1 MAEMTEAE
9 LLKRKL
15 AREQRARHE
24 AEVLLEEKSAALY
37 EAKQS
42 LEASNAGKEQYLQ
55 ILADF
60 ALAITEIETVD
71 ELAWYVARKVVG
83 RLGFSD
89 CVVYLYDPESHSIIQ
104 AAAIA
109 DKNPTGE
116 EIVNKLSIPVG
127 QGITGTVAATM
138 KPEIISDVSK
148 DDRYITD
155 VAPGGSEVCVPMV
168 HNGELLGVI
177 DCEDQ
182 KIGAFHAKHLETL
195 ETIAFYT
202 SAKIAE
208 RYAQREAAA
217 RTVELEAKVDELTQL
232 SHELEIAKEKA
243 EETSALKS
251 RFVATI
257 SHEIRTPLAGI
268 LGSLDLLQ
276 DEVLPEA
283 ADALVGM
290 ARDSGLTLQT
300 LLNDVIDFARS
311 EAGTL
316 QVEPAAFS
324 IEELVTSLQ
333 SFWFPHMQAKGASLE
348 FDIHSATEPAYWGD
362 PARIRQV
369 LNNFLSNALK
379 YAPGRVVL
387 GVEPNSAKNAV
398 RFSVRDFG
406 KGLSE
411 EDQAQLF
418 TEFTRVGSHK
428 RQIGD
433 GAGLG
438 LAICRQMAEL
448 MDGTT
453 GVESAPGDGAKFW
466 LQLPLKEAALPERT
480 RTKTAS
486 ELTPF
491 DKLVGR
497 KPRVLVAEDVPTNQ
511 TLIRMT
517 LESFGCR
524 VSIAN
529 NGVEAVDAA
538 RKHRFDIVF
547 MDIAMPEMDG
557 TEATARICE
566 ELGPELAPPIYALT
580 AHGMDSD
587 RKEFEAA
594 GMIGIVTK
602 PFDRHDLYQA
612 IETSLS
618 EQGSMAS
625 DHSAEQ
631 PFQETTVHPEFDE
644 AMVVGLLGA
653 LDEESQLMLLNQCT
667 IDLSEGLKSLQSAF
681 ENKDHHQ
688 MGETAHRL
696 KSVGGT
702 FGLVKLQHLTSDATD
717 AARTGNEAVCET
729 LTAEILGLLPD
740 GIAKLKVVKSKIEN
754 GEAIQ

>member
-1 MAEMTEAE
+1 MPEASKIE
-9 LLKRKL
+9 ILERKL
-15 AREQRARHE
+15 AREQQARHE
-24 AEVLLEEKSAALY
+24 AEVLLEKKSAALY
-37 EAKQS
+37 QAKKE
-42 LEASNAGKEQYLQ
+42 LEASNAGQEQYLQ

-60 ALAITEIETVD
+60 ALALTQIDTV
-71 ELAWYVARKVVG
+71 EQLAWYVARKVVA
-83 RLGFSD
+83 RLGFAD
-89 CVVYLYDPESHSIIQ
+89 CVIYLYDPATNSIKQ
-104 AAAIA
+104 SAAIA
-109 DKNPTGE
+109 EKNPGGD
-116 EIVNKLSIPVG
+116 EILNPLSIPLG
-127 QGITGTVAATM
+127 EGITGTVAATL
-138 KPEIISDVSK
+138 KPELIADVSK
-148 DDRYITD
+148 DDRYISD
-155 VAPGGSEVCVPMV
+155 VTPGGSEVCVPMV

-177 DCEDQ
+177 DCENSEV
-182 KIGAFHAKHLETL
+182 GVFNSTHLETL
-195 ETIAFYT
+195 ETVAFYT

-208 RYAQREAAA
+208 RYAQQEAAA
-217 RTVELEAKVDELTQL
+217 RTIDLETKVDELTRL
-232 SHELEIAKEKA
+232 SQELEVAKKKA

-276 DEVLPEA
+276 DETLPDSA
-283 ADALVGM
+283 GALVGM
-290 ARDSGLTLQT
+290 ARDSGHTLQT

-316 QVEPAAFS
+316 QVEPAAFAVK
-324 IEELVTSLQ
+324 ELMASLQ

-348 FDIHSATEPAYWGD
+348 IDLAPTTEKAYWGD

-379 YAPGRVVL
+379 YAPGRIVL
-387 GVEPNSAKNAV
+387 RIAPAGSEGAV
-398 RFSVRDFG
+398 RFSVTDFG

-411 EDQAQLF
+411 DDQAQLF
-418 TEFTRVGSHK
+418 TEFTRVGLHK

-448 MDGTT
+448 MDGET
-453 GVESAPGDGAKFW
+453 GVESIAGNGATFW
-466 LQLPLKEAALPERT
+466 LELPLAPAKVQEKQRSPG
-480 RTKTAS
+480 AS
-486 ELTPF
+486 KLEPF
-491 DKLVGR
+491 DKRFGR

-517 LESFGCR
+517 LEAFGCR

-529 NGVEAVDAA
+529 NGVEALDAA
-538 RKHRFDIVF
+538 RKHKFDIIF

-566 ELGPELAPPIYALT
+566 ELGEKSAPPIYALT

-612 IETSLS
+612 IEASLEHAKELS
-618 EQGSMAS
+618 NAS
-625 DHSAEQ
+625 DQAQ
-631 PFQETTVHPEFDE
+631 NMNLVKDHPDFDRE
-644 AMVVGLLGA
+644 LVTGLLQA

-667 IDLSEGLKSLQSAF
+667 LDLEDGLKTLQTAFSAGDYH
-681 ENKDHHQ
+681 E

-702 FGLVKLQHLTSDATD
+702 FGLVKIQHLTSDASD
-717 AARTGNEAVCET
+717 AARQGNTGQCEH
-729 LTAEILGLLPD
+729 LVDEILSLLPD
-740 GIAKLKVVKSKIEN
+740 GIAALNTIKSEIAN
-754 GEAIQ
+754 GGIV

>member
-1 MAEMTEAE
+1 MTELE
-9 LLKRKL
+9 RLERKL
-15 AREQRARHE
+15 AREQRARRE

-37 EAKQS
+37 QAKKH
-42 LEASNAGKEQYLQ
+42 LEDANAGKEQYLQ

-60 ALAITEIETVD
+60 ALAITQIDTV
-71 ELAWYVARKVVG
+71 EQLAWHVARKVVG

-89 CVVYLYDPESHSIIQ
+89 CVVYLYDPDSHSIRQ

-109 DKNPTGE
+109 DKNPSGQ
-116 EIVNKLSIPVG
+116 EIVNQLSIPVG
-127 QGITGTVAATM
+127 KGITGTVAATLQ
-138 KPEIISDVSK
+138 PQLIPDVSK
-148 DDRYITD
+148 DPRYIAD
-155 VAPGGSEVCVPMV
+155 VVPGGSEVCVPMV
-168 HNGELLGVI
+168 HNGKLLGVI
-177 DCEDQ
+177 DCEDAEVE
-182 KIGAFHAKHLETL
+182 AFNTNHLETL
-195 ETIAFYT
+195 ETVAFYT

-208 RYAQREAAA
+208 RYAQQEAEA
-217 RTVELEAKVDELTQL
+217 RTNDLEIKVQELTSLSRELEE
-232 SHELEIAKEKA
+232 AKEKA

-276 DEVLPEA
+276 DEMLPESA
-283 ADALVGM
+283 EALVGM
-290 ARDSGLTLQT
+290 ARDSGHILQT

-316 QVEPAAFS
+316 QIEPTAFS
-324 IEELVTSLQ
+324 VEELVASLQ
-333 SFWFPHMQAKGASLE
+333 SFWMPHMQAKGASLE
-348 FDIHSATEPAYWGD
+348 VDVNPSIQPAYWGD

-369 LNNFLSNALK
+369 LNNFVSNALK
-379 YAPGRVVL
+379 YAPGRIVL
-387 GVEPNSAKNAV
+387 SVDINKGDQGV
-398 RFSVRDFG
+398 RFSITDFG

-411 EDQAQLF
+411 SDQAQLF

-448 MDGTT
+448 MDGET
-453 GVESAPGDGAKFW
+453 GVESLPGQGATFW
-466 LQLPLKEAALPERT
+466 LQLPLKPAEVPAKSRA
-480 RTKTAS
+480 KTVG
-486 ELTPF
+486 ELEPF
-491 DKLVGR
+491 DSKIGR

-529 NGVEAVDAA
+529 NGVEAVDAV
-538 RKHRFDIVF
+538 RKHKFDIIF

-557 TEATARICE
+557 TEATARICS
-566 ELGPELAPPIYALT
+566 ELGPKFAPPIYALT

-587 RKEFEAA
+587 REEFEAA

-612 IETSLS
+612 IETSVDA
-618 EQGSMAS
+618 QQSMTGDRGKELPVNEMAKHPDF
-625 DHSAEQ
+625 DH
-631 PFQETTVHPEFDE
+631 
-644 AMVVGLLGA
+644 AMVVGLLGV
-653 LDEESQLMLLNQCT
+653 LDEESQLMLLDQCT
-667 IDLSEGLKSLQSAF
+667 IDLQEGLKTLQNAF
-681 ENKDHHQ
+681 DSCDHHQ

-717 AARTGNEAVCET
+717 AARSGNLSACEALIT
-729 LTAEILGLLPD
+729 EILKLLPD
-740 GIAKLKVVKSKIEN
+740 GIEKLQAVKSRIEN
-754 GEAIQ
+754 GEALQ

>member
-1 MAEMTEAE
+1 MTEVTEIE

-15 AREQRARHE
+15 NREQLARRE
-24 AEVLLEEKSAALY
+24 AESLLEEKSAALY
-37 EAKQS
+37 QAKKH
-42 LEASNAGKEQYLQ
+42 LEDANAGKAQYLQ
-55 ILADF
+55 VLADF
-60 ALAITEIETVD
+60 ALAITQIHSVD

-89 CVVYLYDPESHSIIQ
+89 CVVYLYDPDSRCINQ

-109 DKNPTGE
+109 EKNPSGE
-116 EIVNKLSIPVG
+116 DIVNQLSIPVG
-127 QGITGTVAATM
+127 EGITGTVAQTM
-138 KPEIISDVSK
+138 KPELIADVSK
-148 DDRYITD
+148 DERYIAD
-155 VAPGGSEVCVPMV
+155 VAPGGSEICVPMV
-168 HNGELLGVI
+168 HNGALLGVI

-182 KIGAFHAKHLETL
+182 KVGVFNENHLEAL

-217 RTVELEAKVDELTQL
+217 RTEDLETKVAELTRL
-232 SHELEIAKEKA
+232 SRELEIAKEKA

-276 DEVLPEA
+276 DELMPETA
-283 ADALVGM
+283 EALVSM
-290 ARDSGLTLQT
+290 ARDSGQTLQT

-316 QVEPAAFS
+316 QVEPTAFS
-324 IEELVTSLQ
+324 IKELLVSLQ
-333 SFWFPHMQAKGASLE
+333 SFWLPHMQAKGAALE
-348 FDIHSATEPAYWGD
+348 IDVHASTESAYWGD

-379 YAPGRVVL
+379 YAPGRIEL
-387 GVEPNSAKNAV
+387 RVEPNDGATAV
-398 RFSVRDFG
+398 RFSVTDFG
-406 KGLSE
+406 KGLSD

-438 LAICRQMAEL
+438 LAICRQMAAL
-448 MDGTT
+448 MDGET
-453 GVESAPGDGAKFW
+453 GVESAPGKGATFW
-466 LQLPLKEAALPERT
+466 LQLPLTPAEMPERN
-480 RTKTAS
+480 RATAVAD
-486 ELTPF
+486 LKPF
-491 DKLVGR
+491 DQRWGR

-529 NGVEAVDAA
+529 NGVEAVDAV
-538 RKHRFDIVF
+538 RKHRFDIIF

-557 TEATARICE
+557 TEATARICT
-566 ELGPELAPPIYALT
+566 ELGPEFSPPIFALT

-618 EQGSMAS
+618 EKADRVDDQTT
-625 DHSAEQ
+625 
-631 PFQETTVHPEFDE
+631 ETTVTASSNYPDFDN
-644 AMVVGLLGA
+644 ALVAGLLDV
-653 LDEESQLMLLNQCT
+653 LDEDSQLMLLNQCT
-667 IDLSEGLKSLQSAF
+667 IDLEDGLKSLRSAF
-681 ENKDHHQ
+681 ENKDHQQ

-717 AARTGNEAVCET
+717 AARQDKKVDCET
-729 LTAEILGLLPD
+729 LTAEILKLLPA
-740 GIAKLKVVKSKIEN
+740 GIKELKGVKERIES
-754 GEAIQ
+754 GEAI

>member
-1 MAEMTEAE
+1 MAETSKTEILE
-9 LLKRKL
+9 RKL
-15 AREQRARHE
+15 AREQQARHE

-37 EAKQS
+37 HAKKK
-42 LEASNAGKEQYLQ
+42 LEASNAGQEQYLQ

-60 ALAITEIETVD
+60 ALAITQINSVEQ
-71 ELAWYVARKVVG
+71 LAWYVARKVVA
-83 RLGFSD
+83 RLGFAD
-89 CVVYLYDPESHSIIQ
+89 CVIYLYDPTTNAIKQ
-104 AAAIA
+104 LAAIA
-109 DKNPTGE
+109 EKNLGGD
-116 EIVNKLSIPVG
+116 EILNPLSIPLG
-127 QGITGTVAATM
+127 EGITGTVAATL
-138 KPEIISDVSK
+138 KPELITDVSK
-148 DDRYITD
+148 DDRYISDIT
-155 VAPGGSEVCVPMV
+155 PGGSEVCVPMV

-177 DCEDQ
+177 DCEDPAV
-182 KIGAFHAKHLETL
+182 GAFNSGHLETL
-195 ETIAFYT
+195 ETVAFYT

-208 RYAQREAAA
+208 RYAHEEAAA
-217 RTVELEAKVDELTQL
+217 RTSDLEAKVAELTRL
-232 SHELEIAKEKA
+232 SQELEVAKKKA

-276 DEVLPEA
+276 DEILPESA
-283 ADALVGM
+283 GALVGM
-290 ARDSGLTLQT
+290 ARDSGQTLQT

-316 QVEPAAFS
+316 QVEPTAFAVN
-324 IEELVTSLQ
+324 ELIASLQ

-348 FDIHSATEPAYWGD
+348 IDLSDTTEKAYWGD

-379 YAPGRVVL
+379 YAPGRIVL
-387 GVEPNSAKNAV
+387 RIAPAGSEGAV
-398 RFSVRDFG
+398 RFSVTDFG

-411 EDQAQLF
+411 EDQSQLF

-448 MDGTT
+448 MDGEA
-453 GVESAPGDGAKFW
+453 GVDSIAGDGATFW
-466 LQLPLKEAALPERT
+466 LQLPLAPAKVPEKQRSAG
-480 RTKTAS
+480 AS
-486 ELTPF
+486 KLEPF
-491 DKLVGR
+491 DERFGR

-517 LESFGCR
+517 LEGFGCR

-529 NGVEAVDAA
+529 NGVEALDAA
-538 RKHRFDIVF
+538 RKHQFDIIF

-566 ELGPELAPPIYALT
+566 ELGEKLAPPIYALT

-612 IETSLS
+612 IE
-618 EQGSMAS
+618 AS
-625 DHSAEQ
+625 FECPKEMSHANDQAQNMNLANDH
-631 PFQETTVHPEFDE
+631 PNFDRE
-644 AMVVGLLGA
+644 LVTGLLQA

-667 IDLSEGLKSLQSAF
+667 LDLEDGLKTLKTAYSA
-681 ENKDHHQ
+681 KDYHE

-702 FGLVKLQHLTSDATD
+702 FGLVKIQHLTSDASD
-717 AARTGNEAVCET
+717 AARQGDTGQCEH
-729 LTAEILGLLPD
+729 LVDEILSLLPD
-740 GIAKLKVVKSKIEN
+740 GIAALNTVKSEIAN
-754 GEAIQ
+754 GGTV

>member
-1 MAEMTEAE
+1 MAEMANVEI
-9 LLKRKL
+9 LKRKL

-24 AEVLLEEKSAALY
+24 AEALLEEKSAALY
-37 EAKQS
+37 EAKKT

-71 ELAWYVARKVVG
+71 QLVWYVARKVVG

-89 CVVYLYDPESHSIIQ
+89 CVVYLYDPEHHCIKQ

-109 DKNPTGE
+109 DKNPSGE
-116 EIVNKLSIPVG
+116 EIINQLSIPVG
-127 QGITGTVAATM
+127 QGITGTVAATL
-138 KPEIISDVSK
+138 KPELISDVSA
-148 DDRYITD
+148 DGRYIAD
-155 VAPGGSEVCVPMV
+155 VNPGGPEVCVPMV

-177 DCEDQ
+177 DCEDSEVA
-182 KIGAFHAKHLETL
+182 AFDASHLDTL

-208 RYAQREAAA
+208 RYAQHEAAA
-217 RTVELEAKVDELTQL
+217 RTQDLESKVEELTRLSRELEV
-232 SHELEIAKEKA
+232 AKEKA

-276 DEVLPEA
+276 DEVMPETA
-283 ADALVGM
+283 GALVGM
-290 ARDSGLTLQT
+290 ARDSGQTLQT

-316 QVEPAAFS
+316 QIEPTAFS
-324 IEELVTSLQ
+324 IEELVASLQ

-348 FDIHSATEPAYWGD
+348 IDVHSSTEDAYWGD
-362 PARIRQV
+362 TARIRQV

-379 YAPGRVVL
+379 YAPGRIVL
-387 GVEPNSAKNAV
+387 TVTPQKASNAV
-398 RFSVRDFG
+398 RFSVTDFG

-411 EDQAQLF
+411 DDQSQLF

-448 MDGTT
+448 MDGET
-453 GVESAPGDGAKFW
+453 GVESAPGQGATFW
-466 LQLPLKEAALPERT
+466 LELPLTTAKLPAKNRA
-480 RTKTAS
+480 KDAS
-486 ELTPF
+486 KLKPF
-491 DKLVGR
+491 DERWGR

-529 NGVEAVDAA
+529 NGVEAVDAV
-538 RKHRFDIVF
+538 RKHNFDIIF

-557 TEATARICE
+557 TEATARICA
-566 ELGPELAPPIYALT
+566 ELGPEFAPPIYALT

-612 IETSLS
+612 IEISLN
-618 EQGSMAS
+618 EMADMAGDQAAQS
-625 DHSAEQ
+625 VLSSATDF
-631 PFQETTVHPEFDE
+631 PDFDLSIV
-644 AMVVGLLGA
+644 AGLLDV
-653 LDEESQLMLLNQCT
+653 LDEDSQSMLLNQCVL
-667 IDLSEGLKSLQSAF
+667 DLEDGLKALQHAF
-681 ENKDHHQ
+681 ANKDHHQ

-702 FGLVKLQHLTSDATD
+702 FGLVKLQHLTSDATE
-717 AARTGNEAVCET
+717 AARQKKNADCET
-729 LTAEILGLLPD
+729 LTAEILKLLPD
-740 GIAKLKVVKSKIEN
+740 GIAQLNGVKNRIEN
-754 GEAIQ
+754 REAI

>member
-1 MAEMTEAE
+1 MAEISEIE
-9 LLKRKL
+9 LLERKL

-60 ALAITEIETVD
+60 ALALTQIDSVD
-71 ELAWYVARKVVG
+71 QLAWYVARKVVG

-89 CVVYLYDPESHSIIQ
+89 CVVYLHDADENCIKQ

-109 DKNPTGE
+109 DKNPSGE
-116 EIVNKLSIPVG
+116 DIVNQLSIPVG
-127 QGITGTVAATM
+127 QGITGTVASKL
-138 KPEIISDVSK
+138 KPELIPDVSK
-148 DDRYITD
+148 DHRYIAD

-168 HNGELLGVI
+168 HNGQLLGVI
-177 DCEDQ
+177 DCEDTEV
-182 KIGAFHAKHLETL
+182 GAFNETHLETL
-195 ETIAFYT
+195 ETVAFYT

-208 RYAQREAAA
+208 RYAHEEAAA
-217 RTVELEAKVDELTQL
+217 RTVDLESKVEELTSLSRELEV
-232 SHELEIAKEKA
+232 AKEKA

-276 DEVLPEA
+276 DEVLPESA
-283 ADALVGM
+283 GALVSM
-290 ARDSGLTLQT
+290 AKDSGETLQT

-311 EAGTL
+311 EAGML
-316 QVEPAAFS
+316 QVEPTAFS
-324 IEELVTSLQ
+324 IEELVASLQ

-348 FDIHSATEPAYWGD
+348 IDVHAAAETAYWGD

-379 YAPGRVVL
+379 YAPGRIVL
-387 GVEPNSAKNAV
+387 SIVPSSTHGAV
-398 RFSVRDFG
+398 RFSVTDFG

-411 EDQAQLF
+411 NDQAQLF

-448 MDGTT
+448 MDGET
-453 GVESAPGDGAKFW
+453 GVESVDGNGATFW
-466 LQLPLKEAALPERT
+466 LELPLAPAKVPEKQRSPGAAKLE
-480 RTKTAS
+480 
-486 ELTPF
+486 PF
-491 DKLVGR
+491 DERFGR

-517 LESFGCR
+517 LEGFGCR

-529 NGVEAVDAA
+529 NGVEALDAA
-538 RKHRFDIVF
+538 RKHQFDIIF

-566 ELGPELAPPIYALT
+566 ELGEKNAPPIYALT

-612 IETSLS
+612 IEAIIEHPKEISIVSDQAQNMSL
-618 EQGSMAS
+618 AN
-625 DHSAEQ
+625 DH
-631 PFQETTVHPEFDE
+631 PDFDRE
-644 AMVVGLLGA
+644 LVAGLLQA

-667 IDLSEGLKSLQSAF
+667 LDLEDGLKTLETAYSARDYH
-681 ENKDHHQ
+681 E
-688 MGETAHRL
+688 MGETTHRL

-702 FGLVKLQHLTSDATD
+702 FGLVKIQHLTSDASD
-717 AARTGNEAVCET
+717 AARQGNTGQCEH
-729 LTAEILGLLPD
+729 LVDKILNLLPD
-740 GIAKLKVVKSKIEN
+740 GIAALNTMKSEIAN
-754 GEAIQ
+754 GGTV